1 METLLVIVA
10 VLVTVNTVLTVITM
24 LTKRGTGAD
33 TALRTKLESM
43 EQGLGRTDSL
53 LREEMARNREEAGQ
67 NARQSRE
74 ELAAALRS
82 SAESVSNRLSESAL
96 AQKNQLDSFSAV
108 LNRLTETNEQKL
120 EKMREAMDSRVEKM
134 RETLEVQLKSIQED
148 NSSKLE
154 QMRATVDEKL
164 HTTLEKRLG
173 ESFKIVSDR
182 LELVHKGLGEMQ
194 NLATGV
200 GDLKKVLTNVRARGT
215 LGEIQLE
222 SLLDQILS
230 PEQYAKNVATRK
242 GSSERVEFAIRLPG
256 REQDD
261 CVWLPLDSKFPL
273 EDYQRLLDAFE
284 QANPVA
290 AEEAAKQI
298 EVNMKLSAKTI
309 RDKYLDPPNTT
320 DFAIMFIPMEGLY
333 AEVLR
338 RTGLFEAL
346 QRDFRVIVTGPTTL
360 AALLN
365 SLQMGFKTLAIE
377 KRSSEVWEL
386 LGAIKAEFGK
396 FGVILSKTHKKLQE
410 VSNTIDDASRK
421 SRTIERKLRNVQEM
435 PASDAINL
443 LGAGEL
449 DVDDDAA
456 S

>member
-1 METLLVIVA
+1 METLLVILA
-10 VLVTVNTVLTVITM
+10 VLVIVNTVLTVITV
-24 LTKRGTGAD
+24 LTKRGAGVD

-43 EQGLGRTDSL
+43 EQSLGRTDSL

-96 AQKNQLDSFSAV
+96 SQKNQLDSFSAV

-148 NSSKLE
+148 NSKKLE

-298 EVNMKLSAKTI
+298 EVNIKLSAKTI

-346 QRDFRVIVTGPTTL
+346 QRDYRVIVTGPTTL

-386 LGAIKAEFGK
+386 LGAIKTEFGK

-443 LGAGEL
+443 LGTGEL
-449 DVDDDAA
+449 DLDDDAA